1 MFYIVYSPAVGLDFF
16 SYFVLSFLIFIIV
29 NITYI
34 RISPESLNYV
44 MIHDIIFNI
53 FNRNRD
59 KRDDFIEA
67 SDAYLKTTYNEQF
80 TKEELKEKL
89 IADIK
94 RQIKNDVKLNRTYIN
109 VTTYSGYREKQVL
122 PEVAEYFKTK
132 KYKVDLHNDDDYSNT
147 NVLIINWQNNENFK
161 KS

>member
-1 MFYIVYSPAVGLDFF
+1 
-16 SYFVLSFLIFIIV
+16 
-29 NITYI
+29 
-34 RISPESLNYV
+34 

-94 RQIKNDVKLNRTYIN
+94 RQIKNDIKLNRTYIN

-132 KYKVDLHNDDDYSNT
+132 K
-147 NVLIINWQNNENFK
+147 
-161 KS
+161 

>member
-1 MFYIVYSPAVGLDFF
+1 
-16 SYFVLSFLIFIIV
+16 
-29 NITYI
+29 
-34 RISPESLNYV
+34 

-89 IADIK
+89 IANIK
-94 RQIKNDVKLNRTYIN
+94 RQIKNDIKLNRTYIN

-132 KYKVDLHNDDDYSNT
+132 KYKVIGIGVDKMVNGTRVKDIPY
-147 NVLIINWQNNENFK
+147 INSLGRLGYENNINNYLLEENYRVIK
-161 KS
+161 KNNSQLEE

>member
-1 MFYIVYSPAVGLDFF
+1 
-16 SYFVLSFLIFIIV
+16 
-29 NITYI
+29 
-34 RISPESLNYV
+34 

-109 VTTYSGYREKQVL
+109 VTTYSGYR
-122 PEVAEYFKTK
+122 
-132 KYKVDLHNDDDYSNT
+132 
-147 NVLIINWQNNENFK
+147 
-161 KS
+161 